1 MKIVFLFVLF
11 LFELV
16 CSWQLKDDA
25 AQQKAEG
32 EAFLARR
39 REEFQNA
46 VQNPN
51 DNLDSFYNDLLLHV
65 KKAQK
70 NNGILVNAI
79 RLIIYQ
85 LNAYKPA
92 LRLNQIGLSLLVNTV
107 DGNRDNLSYYN
118 LDYANKWIE
127 SRINMIPNPQDQEQL
142 RAIQK
147 LIVNARDNLD
157 ATASKFVN
165 RIKDIKMW
173 VKNLNKQNRNQIKE
187 VITEMNNDFNAKT
200 FDKTTNEAVAA
211 IGRMIKFPKLSF
223 PKII

>member
-16 CSWQLKDDA
+16 YSWQLKDDA

-85 LNAYKPA
+85 LNGFKPA

>member
-85 LNAYKPA
+85 LNGFKPA